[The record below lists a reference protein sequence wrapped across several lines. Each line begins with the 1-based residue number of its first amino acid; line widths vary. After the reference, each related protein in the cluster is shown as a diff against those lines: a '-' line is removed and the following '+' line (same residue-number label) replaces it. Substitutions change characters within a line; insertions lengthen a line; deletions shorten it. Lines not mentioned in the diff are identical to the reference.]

1 MLVSECLSKSQHS
14 VNSNKDVVVSCC
26 AFPRNGS
33 MGQYYFGRSALGRH
47 LPAHLAVSATAKT
60 EADSITGLPLFLF
73 KLLNSWRE
81 YVSGVVLAVVVS
93 VAVLIV
99 VAVGRDFGCDIV
111 VVVLGALLF

>member
-1 MLVSECLSKSQHS
+1 MLTRMWSFLVVRFHATDQWGSITS
-14 VNSNKDVVVSCC
+14 VVHGWEGIFLDMWL
-26 AFPRNGS
+26 FRPR
-33 MGQYYFGRSALGRH
+33 R
-47 LPAHLAVSATAKT
+47 K

-111 VVVLGALLF
+111 VIVLGALLF